1 MMETYQIV
9 LLVLA
14 GVIGVSMLWDKI
26 SGVASTNS
34 RRDKEDDSEE
44 YIPVTDDEFI
54 KILKSWS
61 FFKSRCEVAGL
72 EEVVKRLYEIFPLLV
87 VAEQA
92 NKQAI
97 KTILVKERDNEWEHK
112 VSSYNILAGWKFLW
126 WTNYRSC

>member
-1 MMETYQIV
+1 METYQIV

-26 SGVASTNS
+26 KGVVSTDS
-34 RRDKEDDSEE
+34 RRNKEEDSEE

-61 FFKSRCEVAGL
+61 FFKSRCEEAGL

-97 KTILVKERDNEWEHK
+97 KTILVKERDNE
-112 VSSYNILAGWKFLW
+112 
-126 WTNYRSC
+126 